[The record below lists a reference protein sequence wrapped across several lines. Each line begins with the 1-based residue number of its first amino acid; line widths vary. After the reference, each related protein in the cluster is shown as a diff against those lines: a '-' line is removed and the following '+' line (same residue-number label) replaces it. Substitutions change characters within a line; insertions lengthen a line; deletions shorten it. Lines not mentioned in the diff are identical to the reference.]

1 VRDYGNGRVETYCDT
16 ISVGYGDEV
25 HEALVEAAGYFGDT
39 PEEFQLRAMAVLSF
53 LVAISGDP
61 VNELQDPPAV
71 DGPNTVTSE
80 FTDEEYTDWVPRA
93 RAHLVADA
101 EVSQYVAAYLLIFL
115 VSIS

>member
-1 VRDYGNGRVETYCDT
+1 MSAVDEALPGH
-16 ISVGYGDEV
+16 ISVGYGDDV
-25 HEALVEAAGYFGDT
+25 YEALVEAAGHFGDT
-39 PEEFQLRAMAVLSF
+39 PEEFQQRAMAVLSF

-71 DGPNTVTSE
+71 DGPHTVTSE

-93 RAHLVADA
+93 TAHLVAD
-101 EVSQYVAAYLLIFL
+101 VDVTQYVATYLLIFL

>member
-1 VRDYGNGRVETYCDT
+1 
-16 ISVGYGDEV
+16 
-25 HEALVEAAGYFGDT
+25 
-39 PEEFQLRAMAVLSF
+39 MAVLSF

-80 FTDEEYTDWVPRA
+80 FTDEEYTNWVPRA

-115 VSIS
+115 TSLS